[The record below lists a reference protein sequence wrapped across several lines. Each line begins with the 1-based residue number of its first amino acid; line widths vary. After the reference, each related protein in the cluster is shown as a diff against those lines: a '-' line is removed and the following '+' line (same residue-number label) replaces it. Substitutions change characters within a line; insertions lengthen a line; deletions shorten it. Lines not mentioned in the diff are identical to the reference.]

1 MKSFE
6 EFADRVD
13 DLLAQVAGP
22 AAGIEMFLRA
32 KGGGVFNGY
41 YDDGSR
47 WTEEQARDVAGH
59 IIRQIQQDAEFVKTT
74 LAGVVQSRVT
84 RGAWQ
89 SRVDASRMDDGTL
102 MFSGAVRDG
111 SECWRSGAAA
121 RE

>member
-22 AAGIEMFLRA
+22 AAGMEMLLQA
-32 KGGGVFNGY
+32 KGGGVFNDY

-59 IIRQIQQDAEFVKTT
+59 IIRQTQQDAEFVKTA
-74 LAGVVQSRVT
+74 LARL
-84 RGAWQ
+84 AIP
-89 SRVDASRMDDGTL
+89 
-102 MFSGAVRDG
+102 
-111 SECWRSGAAA
+111 
-121 RE
+121 

>member
-22 AAGIEMFLRA
+22 AAGMEMFLRA
-32 KGGGVFNGY
+32 KGGGVFNDY

-59 IIRQIQQDAEFVKTT
+59 IIRQTQHDAEFVKTA
-74 LAGVVQSRVT
+74 LARL
-84 RGAWQ
+84 AIP
-89 SRVDASRMDDGTL
+89 
-102 MFSGAVRDG
+102 
-111 SECWRSGAAA
+111 
-121 RE
+121 